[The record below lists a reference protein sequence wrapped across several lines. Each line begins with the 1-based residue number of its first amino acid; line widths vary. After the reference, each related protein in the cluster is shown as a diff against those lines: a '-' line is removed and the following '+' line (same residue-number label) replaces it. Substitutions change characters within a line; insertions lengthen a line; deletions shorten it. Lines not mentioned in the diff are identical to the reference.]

1 MKLSTV
7 KTQLVAC
14 GYRPDW
20 LRHDYRFRDDQ
31 TVKPLVGF
39 AQLPFDA
46 RSSCIA
52 VLESQGDPRREV
64 EQCRATGAPL
74 VFVCTDNSLLWWTQG
89 VGHAQFKESIS
100 EDRVEDFFRDRKDD
114 FSPNA
119 IYRAKTWGRFRS
131 EFQLSFVDAGLM
143 PLVEEEVGTSLERL
157 IERNVTTTKSRLGW
171 DAISEQQGHWLLKS
185 VFWLVSAKILRDKD
199 VPNFEQLDLLDVD
212 AVFAAL
218 AGHYGTPAIPIS
230 SKTKHDALD
239 LVAQDIARFSNLAM
253 TTTEALAYVYEN
265 TLISK
270 ATRAELGTHSTP
282 AYLVDYIVGHLSD
295 WIQEIPEETR
305 SVFEPA
311 CGHAAFLVSAMRL
324 LTELLPENKATP
336 GRRRQYLRKRIH
348 GLDKDAFALEL
359 ARLALTLTDLPNP
372 DGWDLAA
379 KDMFLTNDIETQ
391 AKSSTIV
398 LANPPF
404 ENFSETELQHYAAKG
419 ASPTVNNKAVEMLR
433 RTLASM
439 QPGSLFGFVMP
450 QSMLHGR
457 SARDVRKSMLKDF
470 ELREISLFADNVF
483 SFADVE
489 STVLIGRRKEEGKAS
504 RSKVLFQ
511 RVREWEMDRF
521 RSTYE
526 SSNPKYVPQ
535 ARFVEDNEW
544 DMRIPDLEEVWS
556 ELSEYQGVGEICEIG
571 QGLAYH
577 GKDLPSGTKTYS
589 AEKFP
594 GAVEGYYRFE
604 PANITLTNT
613 PTLYWMNLEKDAIL
627 HTRTGATTDVP
638 QVLINYAPV
647 SRGPWRLKALIDN
660 RGRPAASRFITVR
673 SESLSL
679 QTLWAVFNSPIAN
692 AFAFSHLG
700 KRDNLVSTVRQI
712 PIPQSID
719 AEEIDSSVNRYFEAV
734 DSNSAPNDL
743 QALLAEVDAAT
754 LRQYNLPIDLEY
766 QLLSLFDGWDR
777 LGVPFKQSVLFPKSL
792 GGKVRFSDFVQYEKD
807 WRKSNRR
814 RGKLIDKKIDE
825 TITDDERMELEGLQ
839 AYAEYFLDR
848 ETPLPMGEL
857 EEAENLLLANAA
869 NNGDK
874 RDSRL

>member
-7 KTQLVAC
+7 KTQLIAC

-52 VLESQGDPRREV
+52 VLESEGDPRREV

-89 VGHAQFKESIS
+89 VGKAQFKESIS
-100 EDRVEDFFRDRKDD
+100 EDRVEDFFNERKRD

-185 VFWLVSAKILRDKD
+185 VFWLVSAKILRDKE

-218 AGHYGTPAIPIS
+218 ANHYGTPAVPIS
-230 SKTKHDALD
+230 SRAKHDAID

-295 WIQEIPEETR
+295 WIQEIPEENR

-372 DGWDLAA
+372 DGWDLEAE
-379 KDMFLTNDIETQ
+379 DMFLTDDIEAH

-419 ASPTVNNKAVEMLR
+419 ASPTVKNKAVEMLR
-433 RTLASM
+433 RTLAGM
-439 QPGSLFGFVMP
+439 QPGSVFGFVMP

-457 SARDVRKSMLKDF
+457 PARDVRKSMLENF
-470 ELREISLFADNVF
+470 ELREISLFSDNVF

-489 STVLIGRRKEEGKAS
+489 STVLIGRRKEDAKAL

-511 RVREWEMDRF
+511 RIREWEMDRF

-526 SSNPKYVPQ
+526 STNPKHVPQ
-535 ARFVEDNEW
+535 TRFAEENEW
-544 DMRIPDLEEVWS
+544 DMRIPDLEEIWS
-556 ELSEYQGVGEICEIG
+556 ELCGYQGLGENCEIG

-577 GKDLPSGTKTYS
+577 GKLLPPGTKTYS
-589 AEKFP
+589 AENFQ
-594 GAVEGYYRFE
+594 GAIEGYYRFE
-604 PANITLTNT
+604 PAKIALTST
-613 PTLYWMNLEKDAIL
+613 PTLYWMNLSKVAIL
-627 HTRTGATTDVP
+627 RTRTGATTDVP
-638 QVLINYAPV
+638 QVLLNYARV

-660 RGRPAASRFITVR
+660 QGRPAASRFITVR
-673 SESLSL
+673 SEKLSL
-679 QTLWAVFNSPIAN
+679 QTLWAILNSPIAN

-700 KRDNLVSTVRQI
+700 KRDNIVSVMRKV
-712 PIPQSID
+712 PIPTTSD
-719 AEEIDSSVNRYFEAV
+719 FAAVDTAVDRYFEAARI
-734 DSNSAPNDL
+734 NESA
-743 QALLAEVDAAT
+743 QIMQQLLAEVDAAV
-754 LRQYNLPIDLEY
+754 LRQYNLPINLEY
-766 QLLSLFDGWDR
+766 QLLSLFDSWDR
-777 LGVPFKQSVLFPKSL
+777 QGVPFKQSVLLPKSL

-807 WRKSNRR
+807 WRKTNRR

-825 TITDDERMELEGLQ
+825 TITEDERMELDGLQ
-839 AYAEYFLDR
+839 AYAEYYLDR

-857 EEAENLLLANAA
+857 EKAENLLLANAT
-869 NNGDK
+869 NEGDE
-874 RDSRL
+874 R

>member
-52 VLESQGDPRREV
+52 VLESEGDPRREV

-89 VGHAQFKESIS
+89 VGKAQFKESIS
-100 EDRVEDFFRDRKDD
+100 EDRVEEFFKDRKDD

-185 VFWLVSAKILRDKD
+185 VFWLVSAKILRDKE

-230 SKTKHDALD
+230 SKAKHNAIA

-295 WIQEIPEETR
+295 WIQEIPEENR

-372 DGWDLAA
+372 DGWDLEAE
-379 KDMFLTNDIETQ
+379 DMFLTDDIETQ

-404 ENFSETELQHYAAKG
+404 ENFSETELQHYAARG
-419 ASPTVNNKAVEMLR
+419 APPTVHNKAVEMLR
-433 RTLASM
+433 RTLANM
-439 QPGSLFGFVMP
+439 QPGSVFGFVMP

-457 SARDVRKSMLKDF
+457 FARDVRKSMLEDF

-489 STVLIGRRKEEGKAS
+489 SAVLIGRRTARAKAS
-504 RSKVLFQ
+504 SSKVLFQ

-521 RSTYE
+521 RSAYE
-526 SSNPKYVPQ
+526 SSNPKHVPQ
-535 ARFVEDNEW
+535 TRFVEDNEW
-544 DMRIPDLEEVWS
+544 DMRVPDLEEVWS
-556 ELSEYQGVGEICEIG
+556 HLAENVAIAKLATMGKGLEYK
-571 QGLAYH
+571 
-577 GKDLPSGTKTYS
+577 GK
-589 AEKFP
+589 F
-594 GAVEGYYRFE
+594 
-604 PANITLTNT
+604 
-613 PTLYWMNLEKDAIL
+613 LEKGSETISIEPFGQSVQGFAKFSPPDVAL
-627 HTRTGATTDVP
+627 HSLPTMYFMSLDEQVIRRPQTGTTTCTP
-638 QVLINYAPV
+638 QLLVNYAPV
-647 SRGPWRLKALIDN
+647 SRGPWRLKALLDEK
-660 RGRPAASRFITVR
+660 GHPVTSRFITVR
-673 SESLSL
+673 SEKLSL
-679 QTLWAVFNSPIAN
+679 QAVWAILNSPIAN
-692 AFAFSHLG
+692 AFAFSYLG
-700 KRDNLVSTVRQI
+700 KRDNIVGVMRKIPMPSTSDFAAVHAAV
-712 PIPQSID
+712 D
-719 AEEIDSSVNRYFEAV
+719 RYFDAARSDE
-734 DSNSAPNDL
+734 SAKIT
-743 QALLAEVDAAT
+743 QQLLAEVDAAV

-777 LGVPFKQSVLFPKSL
+777 LGVPFKQSVLLPKSL
-792 GGKVRFSDFVQYEKD
+792 AGKVRFSDFVRYEKD
-807 WRKSNRR
+807 WRKTNRR
-814 RGKLIDKKIDE
+814 RGHLIDKKIDE
-825 TITDDERMELEGLQ
+825 TITKDERMELEGLQ
-839 AYAEYFLDR
+839 AYAEYYLDR

-857 EEAENLLLANAA
+857 EKAENLLLASAA
-869 NNGDK
+869 NKGDE
-874 RDSRL
+874 R

>member
-1 MKLSTV
+1 MKLGTV
-7 KTQLVAC
+7 KTQLIAC

-52 VLESQGDPRREV
+52 VLESEGDPRREV

-74 VFVCTDNSLLWWTQG
+74 VFVCTDDSLLWWTQG
-89 VGHAQFKESIS
+89 VGKAQFKESIS
-100 EDRVEDFFRDRKDD
+100 EDRVEDFFKERKDD

-143 PLVEEEVGTSLERL
+143 PLVEEEVGTSLEQL

-171 DAISEQQGHWLLKS
+171 HAISEQQGHWLLKS
-185 VFWLVSAKILRDKD
+185 IFWLVSAKILRDKE
-199 VPNFEQLDLLDVD
+199 VASFEQLDLLDVEG
-212 AVFAAL
+212 VFAAL

-230 SKTKHDALD
+230 SKAKHEALD
-239 LVAQDIARFSNLAM
+239 LVAQEIARFSNLAM

-295 WIQEIPEETR
+295 WIQEIPEESR

-372 DGWDLAA
+372 DGWDLRAE
-379 KDMFLTNDIETQ
+379 DMFLTDDIEAQ

-439 QPGSLFGFVMP
+439 QPGSVFGFVMP

-457 SARDVRKSMLKDF
+457 FARDVRKSMLEDF

-489 STVLIGRRKEEGKAS
+489 STVLIGRRKEEKKTA

-526 SSNPKYVPQ
+526 TSNPKHVPQ
-535 ARFVEDNEW
+535 SRFVEVEEW

-556 ELSEYQGVGEICEIG
+556 HLAENVAIEKLATMGKGLEYKGKFLEKGSETI
-571 QGLAYH
+571 
-577 GKDLPSGTKTYS
+577 S
-589 AEKFP
+589 AEPF
-594 GAVEGYYRFE
+594 GQSVQGFYRFE
-604 PANITLTNT
+604 PDGIVLTDT
-613 PTLYWMNLEKDAIL
+613 PKLYWMSLDKEVIRRPQA
-627 HTRTGATTDVP
+627 GTTIDLP

-647 SRGPWRLKALIDN
+647 SRGPWRIKALLDGV
-660 RGRPAASRFITVR
+660 GRPVSSNFIAIR
-673 SESLSL
+673 SSKYSIE
-679 QTLWAVFNSPIAN
+679 TLWAIFNSSIAN
-692 AFAFSHLG
+692 AYAFSHLG
-700 KRDNLVSTVRQI
+700 KRHNILGVMQQI
-712 PIPQSID
+712 PVPSGSD
-719 AEEIDSSVNRYFEAV
+719 FHLIDSSVRAYFEA
-734 DSNSAPNDL
+734 AQNDASPEIM
-743 QALLAEVDAAT
+743 QQLLAEVDAAV

-766 QLLSLFDGWDR
+766 QLLSLFDGWER
-777 LGVPFKQSVLFPKSL
+777 LGVPFKQSVLLPQSL

-807 WRKSNRR
+807 WRKTNRR
-814 RGKLIDKKIDE
+814 RGELIDKKIDE
-825 TITDDERMELEGLQ
+825 TITEDERRELEGLQ
-839 AYAEYFLDR
+839 AYAEYYLDR
-848 ETPLPMGEL
+848 ETPLPMSEL
-857 EEAENLLLANAA
+857 EKAENLLLASAA
-869 NNGDK
+869 NKGDE
-874 RDSRL
+874 R

>member
-52 VLESQGDPRREV
+52 VLESEGDPRREV

-89 VGHAQFKESIS
+89 VNEAQFKESIS
-100 EDRVEDFFRDRKDD
+100 DDRVEEFFRDRKDD

-185 VFWLVSAKILRDKD
+185 VFWLVSAKILRDKE

-230 SKTKHDALD
+230 SKAKQDALD

-265 TLISK
+265 TLISR

-295 WIQEIPEETR
+295 WIQEIPKEKR

-372 DGWDLAA
+372 DGWDLEAE
-379 KDMFLTNDIETQ
+379 DMFLTDDIEAQ

-439 QPGSLFGFVMP
+439 QPGSVFGFVMP

-457 SARDVRKSMLKDF
+457 SARDVRKSILENF

-489 STVLIGRRKEEGKAS
+489 STVLIGRRKDEAKAS

-511 RVREWEMDRF
+511 RIREWEMDRF
-521 RSTYE
+521 RSSYE
-526 SSNPKYVPQ
+526 SPNPKRVPQ
-535 ARFVEDNEW
+535 SRFVEDNEW
-544 DMRIPDLEEVWS
+544 DMRIPDLEEVWLT
-556 ELSEYQGVGEICEIG
+556 LSGNTSAEDIG
-571 QGLAYH
+571 DLGLGLAYH
-577 GKDLPSGTKTYS
+577 RKFLPEN
-589 AEKFP
+589 AETHSESKFA
-594 GAVEGYYRFE
+594 GAFQGFYRVE
-604 PANITLTNT
+604 PDSIALTDT
-613 PTLYWMNLEKDAIL
+613 PKLYWMSLDKEVIRRPQA
-627 HTRTGATTDVP
+627 GTTIDIP
-638 QVLINYAPV
+638 QVVINYARV
-647 SRGPWRLKALIDN
+647 SRGPWRIKALLDEV
-660 RGRPAASRFITVR
+660 GRPVSSNFIAIRSRKYSI
-673 SESLSL
+673 ESL
-679 QTLWAVFNSPIAN
+679 WAIFNSSVVN
-692 AFAFSHLG
+692 AYAFSHLG
-700 KRDNLVSTVRQI
+700 KRHNILGVMRQI
-712 PIPQSID
+712 PMPSGSDFHQ
-719 AEEIDSSVNRYFEAV
+719 IDSSVRSYFEAAQ
-734 DSNSAPNDL
+734 NYAPPEIMR
-743 QALLAEVDAAT
+743 QLLAEVDAAV

-777 LGVPFKQSVLFPKSL
+777 LGVPFKQSVLIPKSL

-807 WRKSNRR
+807 WRKTNRR
-814 RGKLIDKKIDE
+814 RGHLIDKKIDE
-825 TITDDERMELEGLQ
+825 TIIEDERIELAGLQ
-839 AYAEYFLDR
+839 AYAEYYLDR
-848 ETPLPMGEL
+848 ETPLPKGEL
-857 EEAENLLLANAA
+857 EKAENLLLASAA
-869 NNGDK
+869 HKGDE
-874 RDSRL
+874 R

>member
-20 LRHDYRFRDDQ
+20 LRHDYLFRDDQ

-52 VLESQGDPRREV
+52 VLESEGDPRREV

-89 VGHAQFKESIS
+89 IDKAQLKESIS
-100 EDRVEDFFRDRKDD
+100 EDRVEDFFKERKDD

-143 PLVEEEVGTSLERL
+143 PLVEDEVGTSLERL

-171 DAISEQQGHWLLKS
+171 EAISEQQGHWLLKS
-185 VFWLVSAKILRDKD
+185 VFWLVSAKILRDKE

-218 AGHYGTPAIPIS
+218 ADHYGTPAIPIS
-230 SKTKHDALD
+230 SKAKHAAID

-295 WIQEIPEETR
+295 WIQEIPEENR

-372 DGWDLAA
+372 DGWDLEAE
-379 KDMFLTNDIETQ
+379 DMFLTDAIEAQ

-419 ASPTVNNKAVEMLR
+419 SSPTINNKAVEMLR

-439 QPGSLFGFVMP
+439 QPGSVFGFVMP

-457 SARDVRKSMLKDF
+457 FKEIRNMMLQDF

-489 STVLIGRRKEEGKAS
+489 STVLIGRKATAAKAS
-504 RSKVLFQ
+504 KSQVRFQ

-526 SSNPKYVPQ
+526 TTRPKQVPQ
-535 ARFVEDNEW
+535 SRFIESPDQ
-544 DMRIPDLEEVWS
+544 DMRIPDLEEVWQHLSSGKAIS
-556 ELSEYQGVGEICEIG
+556 EECHVG
-571 QGLAYH
+571 QGLSYRS
-577 GKDLPSGTKTYS
+577 KDLPSGMQTYS
-589 AEKFP
+589 ANRFT
-594 GAVEGYYRFE
+594 GAEQGFYRLE
-604 PANITLTNT
+604 PANLSLVDT
-613 PTLYWMNLEKDAIL
+613 PDLYWMSLDEKVLLAARSG
-627 HTRTGATTDVP
+627 TTTGVP
-638 QVLINYAPV
+638 QIVMNYAPV
-647 SRGPWRLKALIDN
+647 SRGPWRLKAFQDREGHPISSN
-660 RGRPAASRFITVR
+660 FVAVR
-673 SESLSL
+673 SEEISIEA
-679 QTLWAVFNSPIAN
+679 LWAILNSPIAN
-692 AFAFSHLG
+692 AYAFCHLG
-700 KRDNLVSTVRQI
+700 KRHNIVSRMRQLPLPKNTDWSEIELAVKTFFDVVANNDPTEIVQSAFVDIDSTV
-712 PIPQSID
+712 
-719 AEEIDSSVNRYFEAV
+719 
-734 DSNSAPNDL
+734 
-743 QALLAEVDAAT
+743 
-754 LRQYNLPIDLEY
+754 LRQYDLPIELEY
-766 QLLSLFDGWDR
+766 QVLSLFDGWKR
-777 LGVPFKQSVLFPKSL
+777 LGVPFKQSVLLPRTL
-792 GGKVRFSDFVQYEKD
+792 GGKVCYNDFVQYEKD
-807 WRKSNRR
+807 WRKTNRR
-814 RGKLIDKKIDE
+814 RGKLIDKKIAE
-825 TITDDERMELEGLQ
+825 TITDDERTELEGLQ
-839 AYAEYFLDR
+839 AYAEYYLDR
-848 ETPLPMGEL
+848 ETPIPMSEL
-857 EEAENLLLANAA
+857 EKAENFLLASTTNK
-869 NNGDK
+869 GDEH
-874 RDSRL
+874 